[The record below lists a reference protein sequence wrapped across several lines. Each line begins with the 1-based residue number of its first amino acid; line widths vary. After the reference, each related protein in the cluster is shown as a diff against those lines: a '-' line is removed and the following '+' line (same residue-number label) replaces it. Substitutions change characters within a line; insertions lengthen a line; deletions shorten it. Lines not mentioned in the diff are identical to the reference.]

1 MGWPS
6 SPVNGQTAVVNGITY
21 TYDSARTAWI
31 RSSSTTFN
39 LFTAS
44 NIAPTTPSLGDQW
57 YYIAT
62 DVLYEYI
69 SDGTSNYWVDT
80 DSLGQVGNISNIID
94 STLHGNIVL
103 GVDTRYSIG
112 ASTGYLRNLF
122 ANAIT
127 ANAITVNGNILP
139 SSNVAYDI
147 GSPTQRFRDLW
158 LSGNTINL
166 GNANI
171 SVDTTGSSVNFGNAN
186 TLNIA
191 GTTFSANGNIFT
203 ITNPGGGVFQLTGNS
218 FSGIQTSTFG
228 NVVVSSNLTAGN
240 VIVSSIISGSAGN
253 LVTTSNISATGN
265 VTGNFV
271 NDSKGEL
278 RQIPV
283 NPQTTAYTL
292 IATDA
297 GKFIRTIASVL
308 VPASIFNVGDSV
320 SIYNNSNSS
329 ISLIQNAGV
338 TMYNVGTITTGN
350 RTLAQRGLATVVCV
364 DTNTF
369 IVTGGGLT

>member
-1 MGWPS
+1 MS
-6 SPVNGQTAVVNGITY
+6 FPVAPANGQIATVNGIRYVYNATV
-21 TYDSARTAWI
+21 
-31 RSSSTTFN
+31 RSWTRISN
-39 LFTAS
+39 AKFTAAASAPS
-44 NIAPTTPSLGDQW
+44 NPALGDEW
-57 YYIAT
+57 YNTNLDILFQYIN
-62 DVLYEYI
+62 
-69 SDGTSNYWVDT
+69 DGTSSYWVDIQ
-80 DSLGQVGNISNIID
+80 SLGQTGNITSVGS
-94 STLHGNIVL
+94 STLEGNIVVGL
-103 GVDTRYSIG
+103 NNTYSIG
-112 ASTGYLRNLF
+112 ASNGYLRNLF
-122 ANAIT
+122 ANSFT
-127 ANAITVNGNILP
+127 ANSITVNGNILP
-139 SSNVAYDI
+139 SANVVYNL
-147 GSPTQRFRDLW
+147 GSSTQRFKDLW
-158 LSGNTINL
+158 LAGNTIVL

-171 SVDTTGSSVNFGNAN
+171 SVDTTGSNISFGNLNTLSIGGTTFNATAN
-186 TLNIA
+186 TL
-191 GTTFSANGNIFT
+191 T
-203 ITNPGGGVFQLTGNS
+203 ITNPGGGVFQLSGNT
-218 FSGIQTSTFG
+218 FVGTQTSTFG

-265 VTGNFV
+265 VNGNFV

-297 GKFIRTIASVL
+297 GKFVRTIANVL

-329 ISLIQNAGV
+329 ITLIQNAGV